1 MSIRMRLTKPDE
13 IAATMS
19 ITLTLKDWK
28 KLRDQISTNEYPAW
42 TLDRQIRDM
51 ILRLETFVAQDEV
64 KVPE

>member
-13 IAATMS
+13 IEATMS